1 MRGGVLEGIFIRRVV
16 APIIDVTEGASLKI
30 AKFKYDS
37 NWKSEILI
45 KSVDLY

>member
-1 MRGGVLEGIFIRRVV
+1 MLEGIFIRRVV

-30 AKFKYDS
+30 ALFKYDS